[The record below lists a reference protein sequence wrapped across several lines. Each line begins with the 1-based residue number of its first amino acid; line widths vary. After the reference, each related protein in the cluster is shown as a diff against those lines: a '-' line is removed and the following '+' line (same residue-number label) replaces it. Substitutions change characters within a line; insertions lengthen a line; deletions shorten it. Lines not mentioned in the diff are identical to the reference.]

1 MNSFHLRFPEQVVLG
16 EDVVFISL
24 VYIYSQAII
33 FHELLFIV
41 LRFAQE
47 VLLVNLILIVVISIA
62 KILIF

>member
-1 MNSFHLRFPEQVVLG
+1 MEKMLSLYLL
-16 EDVVFISL
+16 FIFNHKQL
-24 VYIYSQAII
+24 Y
-33 FHELLFIV
+33 FMKLLFIV